1 MKWENLGKQIVNMV
15 TDRFVACALNDVIVW
30 GHGTGHNIHSAMKIP
45 KTSVQ
50 ELV

>member
-30 GHGTGHNIHSAMKIP
+30 GSWYWAQHSFRYEN
-45 KTSVQ
+45 T
-50 ELV
+50 